1 MQAKIIVTIIIG
13 ITDRIDIVIGL
24 RHFTQQG
31 EDFITL
37 PMFIEQEE
45 IIISIIID
53 LTVVYHHIDG
63 IENNCIILFTFLIIN
78 GIIYSR

>member
-1 MQAKIIVTIIIG
+1 MQAKIIVTIIIIG

-37 PMFIEQEE
+37 PMFIEQEV
-45 IIISIIID
+45 IITSIIVQD
-53 LTVVYHHIDG
+53 QVVVHRHIAA
-63 IENNCIILFTFLIIN
+63 IKIMQLFYLHLW
-78 GIIYSR
+78 